1 MLNILGNR
9 LVIWNKWNYNIDI
22 SEILLFREQI
32 EINKD
37 ISTTTTFIFNP
48 YMHGVPYAVHDSFW
62 LFLKLLL
69 IYYAF
74 YCKMKIKFLKDL
86 KNNVQEDAEDEK
98 YDQIIYY

>member
-1 MLNILGNR
+1 
-9 LVIWNKWNYNIDI
+9 
-22 SEILLFREQI
+22 
-32 EINKD
+32 
-37 ISTTTTFIFNP
+37 
-48 YMHGVPYAVHDSFW
+48 MHGVPYAVHDSFW